1 MFQSIRRASASGASA
16 AIQSRSSARNCAI
29 SGPRS
34 SSMGEPP
41 QFCSVGLFGALG
53 ADGEVIERDVPVGP
67 RLLVQAEQPL
77 ADDAAL
83 DLVGAACDRGARA
96 AQRAVLYLA
105 AAAGVRAGQQA
116 LGPEHRHPGVPA
128 L

>member
-1 MFQSIRRASASGASA
+1 MFSRERAPAVAGRFQSIRLASASGASA

-41 QFCSVGLFGALG
+41 SVLLFGALG
-53 ADGEVIERDVPVGP
+53 ADGEVFERDVPVGP
-67 RLLVQAEQPL
+67 GLLGQAEQAL

-83 DLVGAACDRGARA
+83 DLVGAARDRGARA
-96 AQRAVLYLA
+96 GQRPVLDFA
-105 AAAGVRAGQQA
+105 
-116 LGPEHRHPGVPA
+116 
-128 L
+128 